1 MAELRR
7 LTKGELQLNVIAI
20 MYGVPYRE
28 VEKLYFEIEK
38 GTNHENDL
46 PAGRKTEICF
56 TGIDKKKNK

>member
-38 GTNHENDL
+38 GTNHENEN
-46 PAGRKTEICF
+46 RVQFTEIPVKKK
-56 TGIDKKKNK
+56 DKKK